1 VGTSLAWGKS
11 FAGAWGA
18 SFGLRAEP
26 VEIGGGG
33 PGGNK
38 GWANERAKLEARF
51 ALPQEIEAARAVL
64 ADSDRPVVKRAA
76 KKIYD
81 YSQDL
86 IAIGTLESELNRLDR
101 DITTRQNLS
110 EDIQSAAAI
119 MRQYLQ
125 DEQDALDL
133 LIVKSQQDAAELL
146 AAIGILT

>member
-1 VGTSLAWGKS
+1 MSLLLLFNQPGIAPPES
-11 FAGAWGA
+11 
-18 SFGLRAEP
+18 
-26 VEIGGGG
+26 GGGG
-33 PGGNK
+33 PGGAAGAGAK
-38 GWANERAKLEARF
+38 GWANERARLEARF

-64 ADSDRPVVKRAA
+64 ADSDRPAVKRAA

-86 IAIGTLESELNRLDR
+86 IAISALERELGRLDR
-101 DITTRQNLS
+101 EITTRQNLS
-110 EDIQSAAAI
+110 EDIQSAATI

-133 LIVKSQQDAAELL
+133 LIVKSQQDATELL

>member
-11 FAGAWGA
+11 FGGAWGA

-26 VEIGGGG
+26 VDVGGGG

-38 GWANERAKLEARF
+38 GWANERARLQARF
-51 ALPQEIEAARAVL
+51 ALPSEIETARAVL
-64 ADSDRPVVKRAA
+64 AESDQPTIKRAA

-86 IAIGTLESELNRLDR
+86 IAIGTLEHELGRLDR
-101 DITTRQNLS
+101 EITTRQNLN
-110 EDIQSAAAI
+110 EDIQEAAAI

>member
-1 VGTSLAWGKS
+1 VGISIGWGKS
-11 FAGAWGA
+11 FGGAWGA
-18 SFGLRAEP
+18 SFGFLAEP
-26 VEIGGGG
+26 ADVGGGG

-38 GWANERAKLEARF
+38 GWANERALLESRF
-51 ALPQEIEAARAVL
+51 ALPKEIEAARVVL

-86 IAIGTLESELNRLDR
+86 IAIGTLERELGRLDR
-101 DITTRQNLS
+101 EITTRQNLS

-133 LIVKSQQDAAELL
+133 LLLTTEQDAAELL

>member
-1 VGTSLAWGKS
+1 MSLLLLFNQPGIIPPTPDA
-11 FAGAWGA
+11 
-18 SFGLRAEP
+18 
-26 VEIGGGG
+26 GGGG
-33 PGGNK
+33 GGGAAGAGPK
-38 GWANERAKLEARF
+38 GWANERARLESRF

-64 ADSDRPVVKRAA
+64 ADSDRPAVKRAA

-86 IAIGTLESELNRLDR
+86 IAISALERELGRLDR
-101 DITTRQNLS
+101 EISTRQNLS

-133 LIVKSQQDAAELL
+133 LLLTTEQDATELL

>member
-1 VGTSLAWGKS
+1 MGTSIGWGKS
-11 FAGAWGA
+11 FGGAWGA
-18 SFGLRAEP
+18 SFGLLAEP
-26 VEIGGGG
+26 ADVGGGG

-38 GWANERAKLEARF
+38 GWANERALLESRF
-51 ALPQEIEAARAVL
+51 ALPKEIEAARAVL

-86 IAIGTLESELNRLDR
+86 IAISALERELGRLDR
-101 DITTRQNLS
+101 EITTRQNLS

-125 DEQDALDL
+125 DEQDTIDMLML
-133 LIVKSQQDAAELL
+133 VVEQDAADLL

>member
-11 FAGAWGA
+11 FGGAWGA

-26 VEIGGGG
+26 ADVGGGG

-38 GWANERAKLEARF
+38 GWANERARLEARF
-51 ALPQEIEAARAVL
+51 SLPAEIETARAVL
-64 ADSDRPVVKRAA
+64 AKSDQPTIKRAA
-76 KKIYD
+76 KKIHD

-86 IAIGTLESELNRLDR
+86 IAIGTLERELGRLDR
-101 DITTRQNLS
+101 EITTRQNLN
-110 EDIQSAAAI
+110 EDIQEAAAI

>member
-1 VGTSLAWGKS
+1 VGTSIDWGKS
-11 FAGAWGA
+11 FGGAWGA
-18 SFGLRAEP
+18 SFGLLAEP
-26 VEIGGGG
+26 ADVGGGG

-38 GWANERAKLEARF
+38 GWANERARLEARF

-86 IAIGTLESELNRLDR
+86 IAIGTLERELGRLDR
-101 DITTRQNLS
+101 EITTRQNLS
-110 EDIQSAAAI
+110 DDIQAAAAI

-133 LIVKSQQDAAELL
+133 LLLTTEQDAAELL

>member
-1 VGTSLAWGKS
+1 MSLLLLFNQPGIAPLES
-11 FAGAWGA
+11 
-18 SFGLRAEP
+18 
-26 VEIGGGG
+26 GGGG
-33 PGGNK
+33 PGGAAGADAK
-38 GWANERAKLEARF
+38 GWANERARLEARF
-51 ALPQEIEAARAVL
+51 ALPTEIEAARAVL
-64 ADSDRPVVKRAA
+64 ADSDRPAVKRAA

-86 IAIGTLESELNRLDR
+86 IAISALERELARLDR
-101 DITTRQNLS
+101 EITTRQNLS

-133 LIVKSQQDAAELL
+133 LLLATEQDATELL